1 MSQVFQHIARSLQA
15 YHNCL
20 KRNIDD
26 STVECLDKHES
37 TIESLVDI
45 YLPSGSGI
53 DAGVKFDIESSK
65 PEKLIFIFSY
75 HHMQEGYYTKWTEHK
90 LIITPSLAN
99 DFNMRITGEN
109 YNDVK
114 DYLYETFQY
123 SLSREVK

>member
-15 YHNCL
+15 YKSCKESGN
-20 KRNIDD
+20 
-26 STVECLDKHES
+26 TFAEQHES